1 MKKFVVVTKGGSV
14 ETKTVNEFS
23 FETLYKKCR
32 FRSSK
37 GFQKRHTWKW
47 KNGFISVFARDHGR
61 AGGENKYDLPPPV
74 DAALFFG
81 MLGLVYHK
89 NEEPKDDEVLDLDD
103 SEWKSCYEKL
113 FGGFE
118 DLGEEEEEE
127 EEEIEDIPEE
137 YKTKQGYSKEDGFIV
152 DDNEPLFVEDEDS
165 EEEWK
170 EDQDSEKTS
179 DDEEDEDEDE
189 EAAYG
194 HDSTDEE
201 GDDGEG
207 DDDDEEDED
216 EDDDEDLDKE
226 DDDSELGEED
236 YNYK

>member
-1 MKKFVVVTKGGSV
+1 MKKIVVVTKSGGV
-14 ETKTVNEFS
+14 ETKTVNAFS
-23 FETLYKKCR
+23 FETLYKKCK
-32 FRSSK
+32 FRSSN
-37 GFQKRHTWKW
+37 GFKKRHTWKW

-74 DAALFFG
+74 DNDLFFG

-103 SEWKSCYEKL
+103 SEWNACYEKL

-127 EEEIEDIPEE
+127 EVEEIPEE

-152 DDNEPLFVEDEDS
+152 DDNEPLFVENEDS

-170 EDQDSEKTS
+170 EDQNSDKTT

-189 EAAYG
+189 EAVYG
-194 HDSTDEE
+194 HDSTDDEAEEEEEE
-201 GDDGEG
+201 GG
-207 DDDDEEDED
+207 DDEEDED
-216 EDDDEDLDKE
+216 LDEE
-226 DDDSELGEED
+226 DDDSELGEEE
-236 YNYK
+236 YHYK